1 MQFEQSVLSPFG
13 LVGQSG
19 RQRLTGLNVI
29 AFLARWV
36 ALAATTFV
44 HAVPAQWYV
53 VNALCRC
60 TMRAPCILSTLPKEV
75 PNRTRLI
82 EIVVIL
88 AIQGAGR
95 GDRRERSATEP
106 TRGCRLK
113 SREEEAAVR
122 PASQVCKRCK
132 HTYYTVT
139 VLCTT

>member
-44 HAVPAQWYV
+44 HAVTAQWYV

-75 PNRTRLI
+75 PNRTRLWLFLLSKVPV
-82 EIVVIL
+82 EVTAANAVPQSL
-88 AIQGAGR
+88 HAVAGSVPRGR
-95 GDRRERSATEP
+95 G
-106 TRGCRLK
+106 GG
-113 SREEEAAVR
+113 AARV
-122 PASQVCKRCK
+122 SSM
-132 HTYYTVT
+132 
-139 VLCTT
+139 